1 MQFIKKDIYKKIE
14 STDIFK
20 YLKDLRKSMGV
31 ITISLDNETESI
43 LRDIAKTKHMKK
55 GSIASVL
62 KTALIEY
69 HEKLRLKEIQT
80 SAIKMLEKGFKLN
93 YKGYKDRGEFFY
105 GRGSN

>member
-1 MQFIKKDIYKKIE
+1 MQFIKK
-14 STDIFK
+14 DIFK

-31 ITISLDNETESI
+31 ITISLDNETEAI

-69 HEKLRLKEIQT
+69 HEKLELKDIQKRQL
-80 SAIKMLEKGFKLN
+80 AWLDKGFKLGF
-93 YKGYKDRGEFFY
+93 KGYKDRGELH